1 MQPTVPRTRQHHG
14 FSLAQGTFENNACAT
29 LEHSWGDSAFE
40 MNLMDGKLSMRSREP
55 CGLILTIVSEC
66 AYASYPT
73 SHPSHEQSRKYTCY
87 MKCAYSSEVECLCS
101 AGARFRIIHV
111 GFTWAS
117 KCEVRAV
124 DLYATRVI
132 GGKSLT
138 SLRSWVRFLWVF
150 CNFNCI
156 AGQCQL

>member
-1 MQPTVPRTRQHHG
+1 MTVRA
-14 FSLAQGTFENNACAT
+14 SAQGVTFSMCGQLYRGHVNTTALVLLRGHLRTTRALHLNIAEET
-29 LEHSWGDSAFE
+29 LLSE

-87 MKCAYSSEVECLCS
+87 MKCPYSSEVECLCS

-111 GFTWAS
+111 GFT
-117 KCEVRAV
+117 
-124 DLYATRVI
+124 
-132 GGKSLT
+132 
-138 SLRSWVRFLWVF
+138 
-150 CNFNCI
+150 
-156 AGQCQL
+156 